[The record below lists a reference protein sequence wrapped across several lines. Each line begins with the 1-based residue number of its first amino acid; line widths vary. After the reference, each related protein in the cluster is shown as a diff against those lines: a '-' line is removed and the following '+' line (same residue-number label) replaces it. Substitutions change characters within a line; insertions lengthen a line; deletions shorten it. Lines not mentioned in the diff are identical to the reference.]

1 MAPEGKNKAQGKDV
15 ERYRQSVAEEVS
27 RGMRGS
33 QEADRFVFQGRQE
46 RSRRGAPRKLVT
58 EKARLATFSLTE
70 EDLKF
75 VEKATYQVIQ
85 ALETGVNKSQAVRLA
100 MRAFAGMSV
109 EELRK
114 LLNRT
119 PTRELSA
126 QIARG
131 ARIE

>member
-1 MAPEGKNKAQGKDV
+1 MASGAKSKPQSKDT

-27 RGMRGS
+27 RGGS
-33 QEADRFVFQGRQE
+33 GAQDADRFVFQGRPDKG
-46 RSRRGAPRKLVT
+46 RRGVPKKPVK

-70 EDLKF
+70 EDLRF

-85 ALETGVNKSQAVRLA
+85 ALEIGVNKSQAVRLA

-114 LLNRT
+114 LLSRT
-119 PTRELSA
+119 PARELSE

-131 ARIE
+131 ARV

>member
-1 MAPEGKNKAQGKDV
+1 MASVGKSKSQSKDLD
-15 ERYRQSVAEEVS
+15 RYRQSVAEEVS
-27 RGMRGS
+27 RGARGT
-33 QEADRFVFQGRQE
+33 QDADRFVFHGRPEQ
-46 RSRRGAPRKLVT
+46 SKRGAPRKMVK

-70 EDLKF
+70 EDLRF

-100 MRAFAGMSV
+100 MRAFAGLSV

-119 PTRELSA
+119 PARELSE
-126 QIARG
+126 QIAHS
-131 ARIE
+131 ARS